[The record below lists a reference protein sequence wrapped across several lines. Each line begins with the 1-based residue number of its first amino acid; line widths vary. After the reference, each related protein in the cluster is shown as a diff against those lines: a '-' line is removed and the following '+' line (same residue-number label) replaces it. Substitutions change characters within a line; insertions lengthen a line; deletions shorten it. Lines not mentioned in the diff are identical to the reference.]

1 MRAPPLVQLAL
12 CTCLFAEVAATAFFA
27 VRELRGGESDQTQA
41 QAPVESPGADGGPTT
56 SIPDRGAELDAI
68 IAADKA
74 KPRFHG
80 EILGLFIPSSRD
92 ALPPEYKWNCSSY
105 ETLPY
110 EQGGQFSL
118 AATIPPPFVGA
129 QKADFPAGAVACDG
143 RLTGANWAYR
153 IDKPCP
159 GELIISRNDGRY
171 FAADVAA
178 DRVKTIE
185 VGGRQA
191 VYVESVFGGGF
202 DSSCSVLG
210 ARVFI
215 AIPEPFG
222 VTRIEGYNLPT
233 ADLMEVGRIVGEATK
248 Q

>member
-1 MRAPPLVQLAL
+1 M
-12 CTCLFAEVAATAFFA
+12 
-27 VRELRGGESDQTQA
+27 
-41 QAPVESPGADGGPTT
+41 
-56 SIPDRGAELDAI
+56 DAI

-80 EILGLFIPSSRD
+80 EILGLFIPSSWD
-92 ALPPEYKWNCSSY
+92 ALPPDYRLNCGNY

-110 EQGGQFSL
+110 DRAGQFNL
-118 AATIPPPFVGA
+118 TAALPPQFAATE
-129 QKADFPAGAVACDG
+129 KAGFRAGAVACDG
-143 RLTGANWAYR
+143 RVIAANWAYSFHGS
-153 IDKPCP
+153 CA
-159 GELIISRNDGRY
+159 GELIISRKESRY

-191 VYVESVFGGGF
+191 VYVEPVLPGGF
-202 DSSCSVLG
+202 DSSCSELG
-210 ARVFI
+210 ASSYI

-222 VTRIEGYNLPT
+222 VTLIEVNNVPT
-233 ADLMEVGRIVGEATK
+233 KELSDLGRIVGEATK